1 MNSQLVF
8 TLKDVGMLVIWA
20 LLVAILIFILL
31 VLIRFYRSFKDI
43 MKIVD
48 DHRTNIDKVLEEAPG
63 ITKNV
68 NQISDEVNT
77 TLKAFHGTI
86 QNVAETTENVTTTI
100 KDNKDIVANISS
112 VFNTARIVK
121 GSYDRIFK
129 TDEETT
135 SEQESKAGTESKK
148 KPSKGSKTAEDAENV
163 EKEAKIEL

>member
-1 MNSQLVF
+1 
-8 TLKDVGMLVIWA
+8 MLVLWA

-48 DHRTNIDKVLEEAPG
+48 DHRANIDKVLEEAPG

-86 QNVAETTENVTTTI
+86 QNVAETTENVTSTI
-100 KDNKDIVANISS
+100 KDNKDIVANVSS

-129 TDEETT
+129 TETEAEAD
-135 SEQESKAGTESKK
+135 SEKHPE
-148 KPSKGSKTAEDAENV
+148 KG
-163 EKEAKIEL
+163 

>member
-8 TLKDVGMLVIWA
+8 TLKDVGMLVLWA

-48 DHRTNIDKVLEEAPG
+48 DHRANIDKVLEEAPG

-100 KDNKDIVANISS
+100 KDNKDIVANVSS

-129 TDEETT
+129 TETEAEAD
-135 SEQESKAGTESKK
+135 SEKHPE
-148 KPSKGSKTAEDAENV
+148 KG
-163 EKEAKIEL
+163 

>member
-1 MNSQLVF
+1 LDKIRHKSRSTEKKGGISLNSQLVF
-8 TLKDVGMLVIWA
+8 TLKDFGMLVLWA

-86 QNVAETTENVTTTI
+86 QNVAETTETVTGTI
-100 KDNKDIVANISS
+100 KDNKDIVSNISS

-129 TDEETT
+129 
-135 SEQESKAGTESKK
+135 SEDTYGPDPE
-148 KPSKGSKTAEDAENV
+148 
-163 EKEAKIEL
+163 

>member
-1 MNSQLVF
+1 
-8 TLKDVGMLVIWA
+8 MLVLWA

-86 QNVAETTENVTTTI
+86 QNVAETTETVTGTI
-100 KDNKDIVANISS
+100 KDNKDIVSNISS

-129 TDEETT
+129 SEEDFEPETD
-135 SEQESKAGTESKK
+135 Q
-148 KPSKGSKTAEDAENV
+148 KTAG
-163 EKEAKIEL
+163 KS

>member
-1 MNSQLVF
+1 LNSQLVF
-8 TLKDVGMLVIWA
+8 TLKDFGMLVLWA

-86 QNVAETTENVTTTI
+86 QNVAETTETVTGNI
-100 KDNKDIVANISS
+100 KDNKDIVSNISS

-129 TDEETT
+129 
-135 SEQESKAGTESKK
+135 
-148 KPSKGSKTAEDAENV
+148 AEDTYGPDPE
-163 EKEAKIEL
+163 

>member
-1 MNSQLVF
+1 
-8 TLKDVGMLVIWA
+8 MLVLWA

-86 QNVAETTENVTTTI
+86 QNVAETTETVTGNI
-100 KDNKDIVANISS
+100 KDNKDIVSNISS

-129 TDEETT
+129 
-135 SEQESKAGTESKK
+135 
-148 KPSKGSKTAEDAENV
+148 AEDTYGPDPE
-163 EKEAKIEL
+163 

>member
-1 MNSQLVF
+1 
-8 TLKDVGMLVIWA
+8 MLVIWA

-43 MKIVD
+43 MKIVE
-48 DHRTNIDKVLEEAPG
+48 DHRANIDKVLEEAPG

-86 QNVAETTENVTTTI
+86 QNVAETTESVTTSI

-121 GSYDRIFK
+121 GSYDRFFK
-129 TDEETT
+129 SEEEPEHEASDKRTA
-135 SEQESKAGTESKK
+135 SGES
-148 KPSKGSKTAEDAENV
+148 
-163 EKEAKIEL
+163 

>member
-8 TLKDVGMLVIWA
+8 TLKDFGMLVLWA

-86 QNVAETTENVTTTI
+86 QNVAETTETVTGNI
-100 KDNKDIVANISS
+100 KDNKDIVSNISS

-129 TDEETT
+129 
-135 SEQESKAGTESKK
+135 
-148 KPSKGSKTAEDAENV
+148 AEDTYGPDPE
-163 EKEAKIEL
+163 

>member
-86 QNVAETTENVTTTI
+86 QNVAETTEAVTTSI
-100 KDNKDIVANISS
+100 KDNKDIVSNISS

-129 TDEETT
+129 TEE
-135 SEQESKAGTESKK
+135 EINAEAEAKADTEAHKKPPKSKK
-148 KPSKGSKTAEDAENV
+148 TADTP
-163 EKEAKIEL
+163 EKDTKIEL

>member
-8 TLKDVGMLVIWA
+8 TLKDFGMLVIWA

-43 MKIVD
+43 MKIVE

-63 ITKNV
+63 ITRNV

-86 QNVAETTENVTTTI
+86 QNVAETTESVTTSI

-121 GSYDRIFK
+121 GSYDRFFK
-129 TDEETT
+129 SEEEPEHEASGKSTA
-135 SEQESKAGTESKK
+135 SGES
-148 KPSKGSKTAEDAENV
+148 
-163 EKEAKIEL
+163 